1 MTENSDPEREK
12 QVPPG
17 RCLWPGG
24 DLQAAARGMGARGAA
39 NPGRGVGDG
48 GWGLGAP
55 QHWSV
60 RDEVPERGDLHG
72 EHRVPRGLGWGL
84 SAHEAAGGTPTGP
97 RERPGPG
104 TATRSCFVGAVLAK
118 ALLQQWQ
125 VMPRTKCCPVPPAEP
140 YKAGPPESAL
150 SASDSALAQS

>member
-1 MTENSDPEREK
+1 M
-12 QVPPG
+12 G
-17 RCLWPGG
+17 PGG
-24 DLQAAARGMGARGAA
+24 PRGAV
-39 NPGRGVGDG
+39 NPGRGDGDG

-104 TATRSCFVGAVLAK
+104 TAT
-118 ALLQQWQ
+118 
-125 VMPRTKCCPVPPAEP
+125 
-140 YKAGPPESAL
+140 
-150 SASDSALAQS
+150 

>member
-1 MTENSDPEREK
+1 MIRRERNRCPQVAACGPEGTSRLRRRGWEPVG
-12 QVPPG
+12 QRTRAG
-17 RCLWPGG
+17 GLAMGPGG
-24 DLQAAARGMGARGAA
+24 PRGAV
-39 NPGRGVGDG
+39 NPGRGDGDG

-104 TATRSCFVGAVLAK
+104 TAT
-118 ALLQQWQ
+118 
-125 VMPRTKCCPVPPAEP
+125 
-140 YKAGPPESAL
+140 
-150 SASDSALAQS
+150 

>member
-1 MTENSDPEREK
+1 MIRRERNRCP
-12 QVPPG
+12 QV
-17 RCLWPGG
+17 
-24 DLQAAARGMGARGAA
+24 AARGPEGTSRLRRGGWEPVGQRTRAGGTAMGPGGPRGAA

-118 ALLQQWQ
+118 ALLQ
-125 VMPRTKCCPVPPAEP
+125 
-140 YKAGPPESAL
+140 
-150 SASDSALAQS
+150 